1 MDDQTKNLILAFAL
15 SLAVIMGWF
24 ALFPPPEPDPADS
37 VAQSELLPPPAAD
50 APAGSAAD
58 TTAAPLVEAVRVA
71 IDTPRMTGSIALTGG
86 RFDDLQLRDY
96 RETVDDNSDLVHLLN
111 PVGGTRHPFYALFGW
126 SPRGA
131 LDYATVPGPNTVWE
145 QVGSNDLTTGTPIT
159 LRWDN
164 AAGLTFLRTISVDEN
179 YAFTIDQSVENSGDA
194 AVSLDPYGI
203 LAQHGEPD
211 DLQAFYISHE
221 GLVEM
226 IDGSLTE
233 DSYGDMADYDVSDR
247 ERTPARQQTAAENG
261 WIGFTSKYFMASLIG
276 IPGQGF
282 TSVAQHVPGAD
293 IYQASMR
300 QATVTVQPGETASVQ
315 SILFTG
321 AKEFATLGEY
331 EDAGIERFTD
341 AIDWGWFFFLTRPI
355 FQVLNFIHGLIGNMG
370 WSILVLTLFL
380 KALLLPLAWKSYV
393 SMARM
398 KELQPEMAKLK
409 ERVGDDRSKMQ
420 QEMMALYREKK
431 VNPAAGC
438 LPIMLQIPIFF
449 SLYKVIF
456 VTIELRHA
464 PWLWVFNDL
473 SAPDPT
479 SLYNLFG
486 ALPWDG
492 PVAGSLMATAFLGLL
507 PLLFG
512 TTMWFQMR
520 LNPAPADPMQ
530 ATIFNWMPWIFMFVM
545 GGFASGLLIYWI
557 GNNIITFTQ
566 QYLIMS
572 AHGSRPDV
580 FGNIRASVKRP
591 RGGKS
596 G

>member
-15 SLAVIMGWF
+15 SLAVLMGWF
-24 ALFPPPEPDPADS
+24 ALFPPPQTDPADS
-37 VAQSELLPPPAAD
+37 VPQAELLPPP
-50 APAGSAAD
+50 PGEGGGTPME
-58 TTAAPLVEAVRVA
+58 TTADPLTQTVRVA
-71 IDTPRMTGSIALTGG
+71 IDTPRLVGSIALTGG

-96 RETVDDNSDLVHLLN
+96 RETVAPDSDMVHLLN
-111 PVGGTRHPFYALFGW
+111 PVGGERHPYYALFGW
-126 SPRGA
+126 SPRGS
-131 LDYATVPGPNTVWE
+131 LDYDQVPGPNTNW
-145 QVGSNDLTTGTPIT
+145 QQIGDNSLTPDSPIT
-159 LRWDN
+159 LEWDN
-164 AAGLTFLRTISVDEN
+164 GAGLTFRRVISVDSD
-179 YAFTIDQSVENSGDA
+179 YAFTIDQTVENTGDS

-203 LAQHGEPD
+203 LAQHGLPG
-211 DLQAFYISHE
+211 DLQNFFISHE
-221 GLVEM
+221 GLVQM
-226 IDGSLTE
+226 ADGSLFE
-233 DSYGDMADYDVSDR
+233 DGYNDMRDYEVSDR
-247 ERTPARQQTAAENG
+247 ERTPARQQAATENG
-261 WIGFTSKYFMASLIG
+261 WIGFTSKYFMASLMG

-282 TSVAQHVPGAD
+282 TGVAQHVPDAD

-300 QATVTVQPGETASVQ
+300 QATVTVQPGESASVQ
-315 SILFTG
+315 SMLFTG
-321 AKEFATLGEY
+321 AKEFATLSRY

-355 FQVLNFIHGLIGNMG
+355 FQVLNFIHGVIGNMG

-398 KELQPEMAKLK
+398 KELQPEMQKLK
-409 ERVGDDRSKMQ
+409 ERVGDDRQKMQ
-420 QEMMALYREKK
+420 QEMMALYRDKK

-464 PWLWVFNDL
+464 TWLWVFNDL

-486 ALPWDG
+486 ALPWDA
-492 PVAGSLMATAFLGLL
+492 PVPGSLMATAFLGIL

-512 TTMWFQMR
+512 TSMWFQMR

-530 ATIFNWMPWIFMFVM
+530 ATIFNWMPWVFMFVM

-572 AHGSRPDV
+572 THGSRPDV

-591 RGGKS
+591 GKKKAK
-596 G
+596 

>member
-1 MDDQTKNLILAFAL
+1 
-15 SLAVIMGWF
+15 
-24 ALFPPPEPDPADS
+24 
-37 VAQSELLPPPAAD
+37 
-50 APAGSAAD
+50 
-58 TTAAPLVEAVRVA
+58 
-71 IDTPRMTGSIALTGG
+71 
-86 RFDDLQLRDY
+86 
-96 RETVDDNSDLVHLLN
+96 
-111 PVGGTRHPFYALFGW
+111 
-126 SPRGA
+126 
-131 LDYATVPGPNTVWE
+131 
-145 QVGSNDLTTGTPIT
+145 
-159 LRWDN
+159 
-164 AAGLTFLRTISVDEN
+164 
-179 YAFTIDQSVENSGDA
+179 
-194 AVSLDPYGI
+194 
-203 LAQHGEPD
+203 
-211 DLQAFYISHE
+211 
-221 GLVEM
+221 
-226 IDGSLTE
+226 
-233 DSYGDMADYDVSDR
+233 
-247 ERTPARQQTAAENG
+247 
-261 WIGFTSKYFMASLIG
+261 LIG
-276 IPGQGF
+276 MPGQGF
-282 TSVAQHVPGAD
+282 TGVSQHVPGAD

-300 QATVTVQPGETASVQ
+300 QATVTVQPGETAGVQ
-315 SILFTG
+315 SMLFTG
-321 AKEFATLGEY
+321 AKEFATLSSY

-355 FQVLNFIHGLIGNMG
+355 FQVLNFIHSVIGNMG

-409 ERVGDDRSKMQ
+409 ERAGDDRQKLQ

-438 LPIMLQIPIFF
+438 LPILLQIPIFF

-464 PWLWVFNDL
+464 AWLWVFNDL

-486 ALPWDG
+486 ALPWDA
-492 PVAGSLMATAFLGLL
+492 PVPGSMLATAFLGLL

-512 TTMWFQMR
+512 TSMWFQMR

-572 AHGSRPDV
+572 MHGSRPDV
-580 FGNIRASVKRP
+580 FGNIRSSVKRK